1 MASAN
6 TELVVR
12 GMNCSGCANS
22 VTQALRTVP
31 GVANAEV
38 SLQEG
43 RARVRWANG
52 EQSVDKLI
60 AAVKEAGYEA
70 NVIAGATPKA
80 NVWSPL
86 EGWRFNAVVGGFVT
100 VALMIG
106 EWGFHFESQVWFQWT
121 AFVLATIVQI
131 FCGAR
136 FYRGA
141 WRQLKQGSSNMDT
154 LVALGSTTAFAYS
167 VWALFSQ
174 AGTHLYFMESAA
186 IITLISVG
194 HWMEALAATRA
205 ESSLKALLHLA
216 PQVARRVENGSEH
229 EVRVED
235 LGTGD
240 LIRVRPGER
249 IPVDADVTEGQSS
262 VDETMLTGESL
273 PVDKEIGAKV
283 YAGTMN
289 VSGQFVA
296 RVSATGEGT
305 ALAHIIAAVQRAQN
319 SRANIQR
326 LADRVSNVFVPIVVC
341 IALATGLW
349 WGFAPQTAH
358 RVVDILSNYLWQS
371 HVPASTITAAI
382 ICAAGVLIVACPC
395 AMGLATPISLMAGSN
410 AAARRGILIRD
421 GIALERAGEIT
432 GIVFDKTGTLTKGKP
447 AVAAIENFATAPLPS
462 NNLAAALARTSNHPL
477 SKAVA
482 KVSSATVQLQN
493 WREVRGAGVEADC
506 DGSMVR
512 LASLGWLE
520 KSGVNTKPAAK
531 FVETW
536 TSRGATVL
544 GLSYNEAFIAA
555 IALQDTIDPNARD
568 VVGRLTRSGLKVYL
582 ITGDNPR
589 TAKAIAEQAG
599 ITAENVFAEVRPE
612 QKSELVKKLQDEGER
627 IAFVGDGINDAP
639 ALEQADLGIAVSQ
652 ASDVANEAADI
663 ILLKSEIGGVVE
675 ALNLARA
682 TLRTIKQNLFWA
694 FFYNAAAV
702 PLAALGFLSP
712 VLCAAAMGLS
722 DLVVIG
728 NALRLSR
735 FSTASFNAETQRT
748 QRLAE

>member
-1 MASAN
+1 MASAS

-12 GMNCSGCANS
+12 GMNCTGCANS
-22 VTQALRTVP
+22 VTQALRAVP
-31 GVANAEV
+31 GVANADV
-38 SLQEG
+38 SLQQG
-43 RARVRWANG
+43 RAKVKWIDGSQSA
-52 EQSVDKLI
+52 EQLI
-60 AAVKEAGYEA
+60 SAVEEAGFQAEVLSA
-70 NVIAGATPKA
+70 QQQPKR
-80 NVWSPL
+80 NEWSPL
-86 EGWRFNAVVGGFVT
+86 EGWRFNAAVGGAVT
-100 VALMIG
+100 AALMIG
-106 EWGFHFESQVWFQWT
+106 EWVLHLEHQQWFHWT
-121 AFVLATIVQI
+121 AFGLATIVQI

-141 WRQLKQGSSNMDT
+141 WRQIKQGASNMDT
-154 LVALGSTTAFAYS
+154 LVSLGSTTAFAYS
-167 VWALFSQ
+167 VWVLFSNM
-174 AGTHLYFMESAA
+174 GGHLYFMESAA

-205 ESSLKALLHLA
+205 EGSLKALLRLT
-216 PQVARRVENGSEH
+216 PQIARRVENGSER
-229 EVRVED
+229 EIAVED
-235 LGTGD
+235 LRSGD
-240 LIRVRPGER
+240 SIRVRPGER
-249 IPVDADVTEGQSS
+249 IPVDADLTEGQSS
-262 VDETMLTGESL
+262 VDEAMLTGESL
-273 PVDKEIGAKV
+273 PVDKEIGSKV

-319 SRANIQR
+319 SHANIQR

-341 IALATGLW
+341 IALATALW
-349 WGFAPQTAH
+349 WGFAPATAH
-358 RVVDILSNYLWQS
+358 HVVDFLSKYLWPS
-371 HVPASTITAAI
+371 HVPDSSLTAAI
-382 ICAAGVLIVACPC
+382 ISAAAVLIVACPC

-432 GIVFDKTGTLTKGKP
+432 AIVFDKTGTLTQGKP
-447 AVAAIENFATAPLPS
+447 AVAAFENFGTSPLPGDQ
-462 NNLAAALARTSNHPL
+462 LAAALAQASNHPL

-482 KVSSATVQLQN
+482 KISAIKVPLRN
-493 WREVRGAGVEADC
+493 WKELRGAGVEAEIDAGKARM
-506 DGSMVR
+506 GSIAHLQR
-512 LASLGWLE
+512 
-520 KSGVNTKPAAK
+520 SGVNTIAAAK
-531 FVETW
+531 FLEEW
-536 TSRGATVL
+536 TGRGATVL
-544 GLSYNEAFIAA
+544 GLSINRELVAA
-555 IALQDTIDPNARD
+555 IALQDSLHANARE
-568 VVGRLTRSGLKVYL
+568 VVRQLRRSGLTIHL
-582 ITGDNPR
+582 ITGDNPQ
-589 TAKAIAEQAG
+589 TAKAIAKQVG
-599 ITAENVFAEVRPE
+599 IKAENVFAQVRPE
-612 QKSELVKKLQDEGER
+612 EKATLVKHLQGNGER

-663 ILLKSEIGGVVE
+663 ILLKADIGGVVE

-728 NALRLSR
+728 NALRLARYSK
-735 FSTASFNAETQRT
+735 TKM
-748 QRLAE
+748 